1 MNDILIINKLTKQF
15 DGEKKP
21 SIENIDLTLKSGRCL
36 GVVGESGSG
45 KSTLARAITGLIP
58 VTSGEVIFDGKC
70 ISKFSASQ
78 YRRIYKDLQMI
89 FQLPE

>member
-1 MNDILIINKLTKQF
+1 MNDILIINNLTKQF

-70 ISKFSASQ
+70 ISKFSPSQ
-78 YRRIYKDLQMI
+78 YRRI
-89 FQLPE
+89 